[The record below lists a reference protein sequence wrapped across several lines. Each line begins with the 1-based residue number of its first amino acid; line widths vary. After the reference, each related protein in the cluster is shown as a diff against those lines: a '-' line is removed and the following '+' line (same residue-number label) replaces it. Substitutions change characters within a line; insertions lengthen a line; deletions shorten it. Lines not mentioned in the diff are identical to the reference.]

1 MEKEEATAVSKREM
15 WDLNGM
21 AMAIEGG
28 AQGEEKD
35 DKIFG
40 FSISGRCRSGHV
52 DRSSPSAALVTRDF
66 FPMAA
71 SKERRAR
78 DASAM
83 THHHHRMAEPPQPAK
98 KSRRGPRSRSSQY
111 RGVTF
116 YRRTG
121 RWESHIWDCGKQVY
135 LGGFDT
141 AYAAARA
148 YDRAAIKF
156 RGVDADINFNAEDYE
171 EDLKKM
177 SNLAKEEFVQ
187 LLRRQ
192 STGSS
197 RGSSKF
203 RGVSLHKCGKWEARL
218 GQLLEKK
225 YMYLGLYDTEVEAA
239 RYLHFSINH
248 FQFCS
253 KFYRFGH
260 FIFRAYD
267 IAAINCNGRD
277 AITNFDLS
285 IYENDL
291 PLSPA
296 DRFER
301 DLDLSLSCSGSKQ
314 SEHELVDKASSNGT
328 DQQVPATFKLEL
340 NRRIRAKIDHK
351 FNLHGENELRSNC
364 YPINLHSSGTFN
376 YPQLQMIDKVR
387 SLQFSPS
394 G

>member
-225 YMYLGLYDTEVEAA
+225 
-239 RYLHFSINH
+239 
-248 FQFCS
+248 
-253 KFYRFGH
+253 FGH

-291 PLSPA
+291 PLSREFLMPTHFLGPA

-376 YPQLQMIDKVR
+376 YPQLQMIDKV
-387 SLQFSPS
+387 
-394 G
+394 